1 MTAANIHYNQVHQM
15 LLDPENQDDYF
26 WAGSAYSGKYFEDL
40 LSLDG
45 FETRIDEGSHAIT
58 LLATQQRGVLDL

>member
-1 MTAANIHYNQVHQM
+1 M
-15 LLDPENQDDYF
+15 LLGQENQDDYF
-26 WAGSAYSGKYFEDL
+26 WADSAYSGKYFEDL
-40 LSLDG
+40 LSPDG